1 MTLYQKK
8 ALQGRYDKRRQQT
21 RMQRTAL
28 NLRVLSYAELRIR
41 GLPLAFPVSV
51 AATLIKETR
60 NAFHTLLT

>member
-1 MTLYQKK
+1 
-8 ALQGRYDKRRQQT
+8 
-21 RMQRTAL
+21 MQRTAL

-60 NAFHTLLT
+60 NAFHTLLTWFYYKTGQHHWYKYAL